1 MAQKLRFEQKAKEFA
16 ASKGYDMVRFVMIE
30 NGHEIYNFIS
40 ESMLGKKT
48 GWPRYMDIDP
58 QGHVTDIEDDEKLLY
73 YRGEHSK
80 KLRLQK
86 S

>member
-1 MAQKLRFEQKAKEFA
+1 MEQKLRFEREAKEFA
-16 ASKGYDMVRFVMIE
+16 ASKGYDIVRFVMIE
-30 NGHEIYNFIS
+30 EGHEIYNYIS
-40 ESMLGKKT
+40 KVMLNQKT

-58 QGHVTDIEDDEKLLY
+58 QGRVTDVEDDKKLLY